1 MQKVLILFLSL
12 YIVSCNKEKSNTLEL
27 GIWRAEL
34 QVSEHEILPFN
45 FEVTSANSLKI
56 FNADEVIFVDDITYK
71 NDSILIK
78 MPAFDGHYFS
88 AKINKGNLS
97 GLFVE
102 ENQERVVPF
111 KATYGIKE
119 RFTFKIKP
127 DYNISGKWET
137 IFSEGHEDN
146 EYIALGIFNQEGYH
160 VTGTFRTTT
169 GDYRFLDG
177 VLEGDQLKLSTF
189 DGSHAY
195 LFTATVTDSTMKGI
209 RYNGNHFNEPFIAIR
224 NEAFELPDAKTL
236 TYLKEGYDTL
246 EFSFPDTSDQMM
258 SLTDDRFKNKV
269 VIVQLMGSW
278 CPNCLDETKYYS
290 EFYKSHKDQD
300 IEFVALAVEYAKTK
314 EKAFSSMNRL
324 KHNIGIDYPV
334 LLAQFG
340 TVNKGEA
347 QKKLPMLNNI
357 LSYPTTIFID
367 KNGKVRKI
375 HTGFNGPATG
385 EKYTEFKKEFE
396 AFVGELLKE

>member
-12 YIVSCNKEKSNTLEL
+12 IIFSCKKEQTNTLKL
-27 GIWRAEL
+27 GVWRAEI
-34 QVSEHEILPFN
+34 QVSEHEVLPFN
-45 FEVTSANSLKI
+45 FEVTSSKSLKI

-71 NDSILIK
+71 NDSVLIN
-78 MPAFDGHYFS
+78 MPAFEGHYFS
-88 AKINKGNLS
+88 AKIDKGNLS
-97 GLFVE
+97 GVFVQ
-102 ENQERVVPF
+102 ENQERIVSF
-111 KATYGIKE
+111 KATFGNKD
-119 RFTFKIKP
+119 RFTFKNKP

-137 IFSEGHEDN
+137 VFSEGHVND
-146 EYIALGIFNQEGYH
+146 EYIALGIFNQEGNH

-177 VLEGDQLKLSTF
+177 VLEGNQLKLSTF
-189 DGSHAY
+189 DGSHVY

-209 RYNGNHFNEPFIAIR
+209 RYSGSHFNEPFIAKR
-224 NEAFELPDAKTL
+224 NEAFELPDAETL
-236 TYLKEGYDTL
+236 TNLKEGYETL
-246 EFSFPDTSDQMM
+246 EFSFPDSSDRMV

-290 EFYKSHKDQD
+290 EFYRAHKDQD

-314 EKAFSSMNRL
+314 DKAFKSIDRL
-324 KHNIGIDYPV
+324 KQNIGIDYPV
-334 LLAQFG
+334 LLAQYG
-340 TVNKGEA
+340 SVNKGEV
-347 QKKLPMLNNI
+347 QNKLPMLNNI

-367 KNGKVRKI
+367 KKGKVRKI

-385 EKYTEFKKEFE
+385 EKYIEFKKEFE
-396 AFVGELLKE
+396 GFVDALLKE